1 MDSSYLSAE
10 KLETFVQ
17 GFYWM
22 LPNFGIALAVAI
34 LFFAGAW
41 IARAVLSRWF
51 RRRGRENLGEL
62 LGEFA
67 RWGVLLFGALVVAAI
82 IFPSIKPADL
92 LSTLGIGS
100 IAIGFAFKDILQNW
114 LAGLLI
120 LIRQPFTTGDQIV
133 VSGYEGTVQHIE
145 ARATLIK
152 TYDGRL
158 VVIPNADVYSKAVTV
173 NTAFEKRRSEYAFG
187 IGYGDDIGR
196 ATQVILGALATV
208 EGVEKDPA
216 PDVLPWELGASSV
229 DIKVRWWTDS
239 RRSNVV
245 LVRSRVVGALK
256 TALSEAGI
264 DLPFPTQTVLLHD
277 QTEEADGDRAR
288 QREGWPAPK
297 EVRSSG
303 DAHHEEQERRTA
315 GKASG
320 RSR

>member
-1 MDSSYLSAE
+1 
-10 KLETFVQ
+10 
-17 GFYWM
+17 M
-22 LPNFGIALAVAI
+22 LPNFGIALVVA
-34 LFFAGAW
+34 LVFLVGAW

-67 RWGVLLFGALVVAAI
+67 RWGVILFGALVIAAI

-120 LIRQPFTTGDQIV
+120 LIRQPFTTGDQIM
-133 VSGYEGTVQHIE
+133 VSGFEGTVQHIE

-158 VVIPNADVYSKAVTV
+158 VVIPNADVYSKAVIV

-196 ATQVILGALATV
+196 ATQVILDALATV
-208 EGVEKDPA
+208 EGVEQDPA
-216 PDVLPWELGASSV
+216 PDVLPWELGSSSV
-229 DIKVRWWTDS
+229 EIKVRWWTDS

-245 LVRSRVVGALK
+245 TVRARVVGALK
-256 TALSEAGI
+256 TALSGAGI
-264 DLPFPTQTVLLHD
+264 DLPFPTQTILLHD
-277 QTEEADGDRAR
+277 QTEEADGDRDR
-288 QREGWPAPK
+288 QREGWPAPP
-297 EVRSSG
+297 EVQSSNEAQ
-303 DAHHEEQERRTA
+303 DAERRPPR
-315 GKASG
+315 KVPS
-320 RSR
+320 RSH

>member
-22 LPNFGIALAVAI
+22 LPNFGIALAVAL

-152 TYDGRL
+152 TYDGRV